1 MTSDPSKTFAE
12 LMSQTPFTPTPEE
25 AGEEAR
31 DEAEGGTL
39 TRVACVTDRGVT
51 PKYWSRM
58 SCYEMSSFDLSAKPA
73 ALRRWKEL
81 APPEASFIARVD
93 PQLALLGFK
102 GPEAE
107 RLWGHALKRVEALGA
122 TALLLNTP
130 STFRPS
136 VEACAAIERFFK
148 ETPLPCPVAWR
159 ADGLWEES
167 DRYLEVCDAA
177 GLMPVIDPLM
187 WEEGAEMPEGE
198 RFYWRL
204 LGGQGLTPRV
214 TEYELERLLD
224 LVEERGGDG
233 WVVFSSPLMEPEAK
247 RFSQLLRGE

>member
-12 LMSQTPFTPTPEE
+12 LMSHAAPDEGPQDDD
-25 AGEEAR
+25 GEGAP
-31 DEAEGGTL
+31 L

-58 SCYEMSSFDLSAKPA
+58 TCYEMSSSDLSAKPS
-73 ALRRWKEL
+73 ALRRWREL
-81 APPEASFIARVD
+81 APPEARFTARVD
-93 PQLALLGFK
+93 PQLALLGFA
-102 GPEAE
+102 GPEAA

-122 TALLLNTP
+122 EALLLHTP
-130 STFRPS
+130 SSFRPS
-136 VEACAAIERFFK
+136 DAACASIERFFK

-167 DRYLEVCDAA
+167 DRYLQVCEAA
-177 GLMPVIDPLM
+177 GLLPVLDPLM
-187 WEEGAEMPEGE
+187 WEEGEPMPEGE

-214 TEYELERLLD
+214 TEYDLERLLD
-224 LVEERGGDG
+224 LAEERGGDG
-233 WVVFSSPLMEPEAK
+233 WVVFSSPLMEPEAR
-247 RFSQLLRGE
+247 RFRQLLSGE